1 MRSSSWQKATHSIAI
16 CLVIVDSLVHE
27 EIWEAWINSGLHSAS
42 AASVKLYIH
51 AKHPER
57 IQSEFVRSHLITEHL
72 SPEWNSPEV
81 VRAMLAVLKAAIN
94 DVSPCERYIFA
105 TESCIPICSLD
116 CAASE
121 LFAEDVSW
129 LQAFKLARNKWEAA
143 NCFNAVDDRIIPP
156 NVRC

>member
-1 MRSSSWQKATHSIAI
+1 VT
-16 CLVIVDSLVHE
+16 
-27 EIWEAWINSGLHSAS
+27 
-42 AASVKLYIH
+42 VKLYIH

-57 IQSEFVRSHLITEHL
+57 IQSEFVRSHLITEQYF
-72 SPEWNSPEV
+72 PEWNSPEV

-116 CAASE
+116 SAIGE

-143 NCFNAVDDRIIPP
+143 NCFAAVDDKIIPSS
-156 NVRC
+156 VWFYLVCDDLGKQMCLSRLCGRLFLVGLC